1 MSKLREKMIRAMELV
16 NLSKHTQKAYL
27 ATLPGPFVNVFLHR
41 STGNHRIYRKMLKR
55 LVSVLTNVSETE

>member
-27 ATLPGPFVNVFLHR
+27 ATLPGPFVNVFTDQQAI
-41 STGNHRIYRKMLKR
+41 TGF
-55 LVSVLTNVSETE
+55 TERCSNDWYQF